1 MARLC
6 YRVAVRVNSIASFNK
21 LVFVAFQNY
30 GSNLQGRFYKIG
42 ESIPA
47 FTTMGLDPTNNL
59 YPYLELLNPSSG
71 HYRFEY
77 KEDERGIIRLSDMFV
92 PPLPIPCLDRNDFDY
107 FITVWLDRIE
117 ISTSL
122 GTVSNPLSVSI
133 DEINFKQAGA
143 TQTWYN
149 SELGSFLD
157 TAIIRRDNVPCTTQ
171 FFDYFRIETDIFP
184 LVASEVHTNCTAIGA
199 NDGTITVTVSGG
211 SGSYS
216 FLWADGPTTQNR
228 TGLASNNYSVT
239 VTDNVTTETVVLNI
253 AILQPAP
260 PVYTGTFINVPIL
273 SSLTFVNEEIIDQCG
288 NPQALDNVLLIDQVY
303 PGFLQTNYFQKVCVC
318 DQRLIQFNSDFS
330 TFSIRLHKYCSEE
343 IVKNFS
349 FTLKEQNLNKTD
361 FFEISIRNHVGFVG
375 KSRVYFDVGP
385 LPIPLKVNDVFII
398 TNNLDGFNGSY
409 SIVEILNDTTL
420 GYQFLVINAT
430 YTPLISSSEATGQF
444 YVSTENFNVF
454 ESLLS
459 FNDVLEGDY
468 YVRIVASN
476 PVLTVATRSEPIE
489 VRFKHEDTN
498 EIIYRCFDN
507 SFNMT
512 WSTGY
517 IGAIR
522 VESLFGHK
530 RNTGG
535 ERTMSRNSNFSV
547 VKLAA
552 KKFRG
557 ITFEVFMLPPY
568 MHEKLGIIFD
578 NDFITINGI
587 QVQATDAYSDPQY
600 IERFL
605 LANSSIKLE
614 MIDSFD
620 KYNSND
626 IGTVTDVTVLETD
639 VVTLLRTKE

>member
-1 MARLC
+1 MSRLC
-6 YRVAVRVNSIASFNK
+6 YRVAVRTYSTAVNNK
-21 LVFVAFQNY
+21 LIFVAFQNY
-30 GSNLQGRFYKIG
+30 GTNLQGRFYKIG
-42 ESIPA
+42 ETPPA
-47 FTTMGLDPTNNL
+47 FSTMTLDPTNNL
-59 YPYLELLNPSSG
+59 YPYLELSNPSSG
-71 HYRFEY
+71 HYTFEY
-77 KEDERGIIRLSDMFV
+77 KEDERGIIHLADMFV
-92 PPLPIPCLDRNDFDY
+92 HPLPIPCLDVNAFDF
-107 FITVWLDRIE
+107 FVTVWLDRIE
-117 ISTSL
+117 INTTT

-133 DEINFKQAGA
+133 DGVIFKPAGA
-143 TQTWYN
+143 TQIWYN
-149 SELGSFLD
+149 SELNDFLD
-157 TAIIRRDNVPCTTQ
+157 TAIVRRDNVPCTTQ
-171 FFDYFRIETDIFP
+171 FFDYFRIETDVFP
-184 LVASEVHTNCTAIGA
+184 LVASETHTNCTAIGV
-199 NDGTITVTVSGG
+199 NDGTITVVVSGG

-216 FLWADGPTTQNR
+216 FLWDDGPTTQNR
-228 TGLASNNYSVT
+228 TGLAHGNYSVT
-239 VTDNVTTETVVLNI
+239 VTDNVSSEVVVLNI
-253 AILQPAP
+253 SILQPAP
-260 PVYTGTFINVPIL
+260 PVYDGSFIDVPIL
-273 SSLTFVNEEIIDQCG
+273 NSLHFVNEQIIDQCG

-318 DQRLIQFNSDFS
+318 DQRLLQFNSDFS

-349 FTLKEQNLNKTD
+349 FSLKEQNLNKTD

-385 LPIPLKVNDVFII
+385 LPIPLKVGDVFTV

-409 SIVEILNDTTL
+409 SIIEILNDTTL

-430 YTPLISSSEATGQF
+430 YTPLTSSSEATGQF

-459 FNDVLEGDY
+459 FNDVTEGDY

-476 PVLTVATRSEPIE
+476 PVLTMASRSEPIE

-498 EIIYRCFDN
+498 EVVYRCFDN

-517 IGAIR
+517 KGVIR

-557 ITFEVFMLPPY
+557 LTFEVFMLPPY

-578 NDFITINGI
+578 NDFITINGV

-605 LANSSIKLE
+605 LANASIKLE
-614 MIDSFD
+614 LIDSFD

-626 IGTVTDVTVLETD
+626 IGTVTDATVLEADT
-639 VVTLLRTKE
+639 VTLLRTKE